1 MSGRPITVKQSGCYQ
16 WKELHRCAFNFT
28 WAEKPFLH
36 MKYIKQMNGAWC
48 LALGNFLSNACIKLE
63 TLCLEGVLSPTGVP
77 KQEDPACR
85 FLRSHLK
92 NTGLSLEWA
101 WHLRRQWRQTLS
113 GLSPF
118 SSNSDSWWTPAW
130 QGLCPDSSASLAGTA
145 KLRTRSVLEKCLFR
159 GAI

>member
-1 MSGRPITVKQSGCYQ
+1 
-16 WKELHRCAFNFT
+16 
-28 WAEKPFLH
+28 
-36 MKYIKQMNGAWC
+36 MNGAWC

-63 TLCLEGVLSPTGVP
+63 TLCLEGVLSPMGVP

-118 SSNSDSWWTPAW
+118 SVQLRQLVDP
-130 QGLCPDSSASLAGTA
+130 CLAGF
-145 KLRTRSVLEKCLFR
+145 VP
-159 GAI
+159 